1 MAVRGAAA
9 VGCGETGQGGTNQVT
24 VLGMLFPVWVVLY
37 PMTGAG
43 GRGGGQQLGGGAG
56 QQPGAVTRLSTHNL
70 VWLVVSFVK
79 LLMFDADRPAE
90 LRGAGGQREGGRRC
104 GLSSLPGRRGKR
116 RGEKMNSIKILL
128 IQYFN
133 QDEYTEYCDGCFD
146 KFPWS
151 HDMLPCEGVV
161 TSGLAALLP
170 YRIFAAATRPR
181 NMIISRLVRLHLSS
195 NQQALVY
202 IGAQQLRQLCLSTR

>member
-1 MAVRGAAA
+1 MQ
-9 VGCGETGQGGTNQVT
+9 VGEAGDNS
-24 VLGMLFPVWVVLY
+24 WV
-37 PMTGAG
+37 
-43 GRGGGQQLGGGAG
+43 AG
-56 QQPGAVTRLSTHNL
+56 QASNQGRSPDYQHTTLFGWLSD
-70 VWLVVSFVK
+70 VVSFVK
-79 LLMFDADRPAE
+79 LLMFDADRPTE
-90 LRGAGGQREGGRRC
+90 PRGAGGQREGGRRC

-161 TSGLAALLP
+161 TG
-170 YRIFAAATRPR
+170 
-181 NMIISRLVRLHLSS
+181 
-195 NQQALVY
+195 
-202 IGAQQLRQLCLSTR
+202 

>member
-1 MAVRGAAA
+1 
-9 VGCGETGQGGTNQVT
+9 
-24 VLGMLFPVWVVLY
+24 
-37 PMTGAG
+37 
-43 GRGGGQQLGGGAG
+43 
-56 QQPGAVTRLSTHNL
+56 
-70 VWLVVSFVK
+70 
-79 LLMFDADRPAE
+79 
-90 LRGAGGQREGGRRC
+90 
-104 GLSSLPGRRGKR
+104 
-116 RGEKMNSIKILL
+116 MNSIKILL

-202 IGAQQLRQLCLSTR
+202 SGAQQLRQLCLSTR